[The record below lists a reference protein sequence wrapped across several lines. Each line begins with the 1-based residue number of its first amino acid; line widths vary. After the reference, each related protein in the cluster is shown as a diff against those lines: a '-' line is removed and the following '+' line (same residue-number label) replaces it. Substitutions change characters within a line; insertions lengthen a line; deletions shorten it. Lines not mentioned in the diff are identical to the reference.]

1 MPKLS
6 KKEGSTLNQSVTL
19 WWCWKSIFVTQ
30 ITEAGI
36 LGTWRRNPIIEFL
49 EQFQRNFN
57 FDKFFWFINIE
68 ICLKELQNLTLSYKK
83 FSKQLFGDIIKR
95 LWWTLFSKVADI
107 LYTLYWHTK
116 WPKINNWI
124 VSAINIS
131 YPKST
136 SQIPFIKLPL
146 FLPNWQQ
153 VSPFIRGRNIFVHTD
168 SFIFYNAVDS
178 ENGVFGARRISK
190 F

>member
-1 MPKLS
+1 MRYDVPKLS
-6 KKEGSTLNQSVTL
+6 KKEGSTSNHSVTL

-83 FSKQLFGDIIKR
+83 FNKQLFGDIIKR
-95 LWWTLFSKVADI
+95 LWWTLFSSVVVI
-107 LYTLYWHTK
+107 LYIDKRSCL
-116 WPKINNWI
+116 
-124 VSAINIS
+124 
-131 YPKST
+131 KSIIEWSELST
-136 SQIPFIKLPL
+136 
-146 FLPNWQQ
+146 FLIQK
-153 VSPFIRGRNIFVHTD
+153 VHHK
-168 SFIFYNAVDS
+168 SHL
-178 ENGVFGARRISK
+178 
-190 F
+190 